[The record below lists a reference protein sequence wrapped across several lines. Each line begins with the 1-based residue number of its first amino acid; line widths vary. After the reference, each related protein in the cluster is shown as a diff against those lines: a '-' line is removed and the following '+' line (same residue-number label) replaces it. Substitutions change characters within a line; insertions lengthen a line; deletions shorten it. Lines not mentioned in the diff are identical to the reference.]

1 MRDNQ
6 RDNIVTCELRII
18 GRMSRKKPYEF
29 RYIRDEHHVDSSNIM
44 LFAHLSD
51 LMNVNLIVNARI
63 TLSTQYT

>member
-1 MRDNQ
+1 
-6 RDNIVTCELRII
+6 
-18 GRMSRKKPYEF
+18 MSRKKPYEF
-29 RYIRDEHHVDSSNIM
+29 RYVLDDEHLVDSSTEYSSHQKGSHSLYNIM